1 MQDNF
6 TKEEKWLLMRLK
18 MAYFHWL
25 NNLHQT
31 WVIRKKMKIDLSQPS
46 PEESHISSSL
56 LQHEEKA
63 KSILSELNRQVVE
76 KNKIINKELLK
87 EYFRFQDLISMQ
99 IELYKTKNT
108 GKKNKL
114 VNVIK
119 SGLRDFKEEIKDMGE
134 EEKEIEQP
142 NEIVDIVEKTLDFN
156 KQNQRGKV

>member
-1 MQDNF
+1 M
-6 TKEEKWLLMRLK
+6 
-18 MAYFHWL
+18 
-25 NNLHQT
+25 
-31 WVIRKKMKIDLSQPS
+31 
-46 PEESHISSSL
+46 
-56 LQHEEKA
+56 
-63 KSILSELNRQVVE
+63 
-76 KNKIINKELLK
+76 K

-108 GKKNKL
+108 GKNNKL

-119 SGLRDFKEEIKDMGE
+119 SGLRDFKEEIKDIGE

>member
-76 KNKIINKELLK
+76 KNKIINKE
-87 EYFRFQDLISMQ
+87 
-99 IELYKTKNT
+99 
-108 GKKNKL
+108 
-114 VNVIK
+114 
-119 SGLRDFKEEIKDMGE
+119 
-134 EEKEIEQP
+134 
-142 NEIVDIVEKTLDFN
+142 
-156 KQNQRGKV
+156 

>member
-1 MQDNF
+1 MGED
-6 TKEEKWLLMRLK
+6 E
-18 MAYFHWL
+18 
-25 NNLHQT
+25 
-31 WVIRKKMKIDLSQPS
+31 IDLSQPS
-46 PEESHISSSL
+46 PVESHALSSSF
-56 LQHEEKA
+56 QSKEKA
-63 KSILSELNRQVVE
+63 KNIVSELNRQVVE

-108 GKKNKL
+108 GKNNKL

-156 KQNQRGKV
+156 KQNQRRKV

>member
-1 MQDNF
+1 
-6 TKEEKWLLMRLK
+6 
-18 MAYFHWL
+18 
-25 NNLHQT
+25 
-31 WVIRKKMKIDLSQPS
+31 MKIDLSQPS

-63 KSILSELNRQVVE
+63 KSIARELNRQVIE

-87 EYFRFQDLISMQ
+87 KYFGFQDLISMQ
-99 IELYKTKNT
+99 KELYKTKNI

-114 VNVIK
+114 VHVIK
-119 SGLRDFKEEIKDMGE
+119 SRLRDFSKEIKDMGE

-156 KQNQRGKV
+156 KQNQRRKV

>member
-1 MQDNF
+1 MGED
-6 TKEEKWLLMRLK
+6 E
-18 MAYFHWL
+18 
-25 NNLHQT
+25 
-31 WVIRKKMKIDLSQPS
+31 IDLSQPS
-46 PEESHISSSL
+46 PVESHALSSSF
-56 LQHEEKA
+56 QSKEKA
-63 KSILSELNRQVVE
+63 KNIVSELNRQVVE

-108 GKKNKL
+108 GKNNKL